1 MKKRRIFSLITALT
15 FAAAPLVAAFHMR
28 AAERTFMLDA
38 GHGGSD
44 SGAVYNGRLEKNDNL
59 RITLAVGER
68 LARSGERVL
77 YTRTDDSTVDLTYRS
92 TMANSAGAT
101 YFVSFHRNSASTV
114 GRGVEVY
121 YYTGLSAQSTAARM
135 AAPVQDA
142 LVACGFHN
150 RGVKQAKFSVLRRTS
165 MPAILVELAFIN
177 NEAENA
183 KLDAEFDRIADAIAS
198 ALLSFVG
205 KTLTPATT
213 QPPETEPP
221 TTEPKATEPKATE
234 PPTTEP
240 KATEPK
246 ATKPQIT
253 NPPETKPQ
261 VTNPPETKPQV
272 TNPPETT
279 PPATSP
285 PETSVSETTA
295 PETQPAGT
303 VTESTADTVSEPE
316 ADDSE
321 AASPDNAPSSGAEST
336 SLADESE
343 PSSGETQKPGR
354 GRYFMIAAFLIIAAV
369 CVTAAVLTRKRDKTD
384 GR

>member
-15 FAAAPLVAAFHMR
+15 FAAAPLVTAFHMR

-177 NEAENA
+177 NEAESA
-183 KLDAEFDRIADAIAS
+183 KLDSEFDRIADAIAS

-221 TTEPKATEPKATE
+221 TTEPKATEP
-234 PPTTEP
+234 P
-240 KATEPK
+240 

-261 VTNPPETKPQV
+261 A

-303 VTESTADTVSEPE
+303 VTESAAVTVSEPE
-316 ADDSE
+316 ADASE

>member
-15 FAAAPLVAAFHMR
+15 FAAAPLVAVFHMR

-183 KLDAEFDRIADAIAS
+183 KLDSEFDRIADAIAS

-221 TTEPKATEPKATE
+221 TTEPKATEPPA
-234 PPTTEP
+234 
-240 KATEPK
+240 
-246 ATKPQIT
+246 
-253 NPPETKPQ
+253 TKPQ
-261 VTNPPETKPQV
+261 VTN
-272 TNPPETT
+272 

-303 VTESTADTVSEPE
+303 VTESAAVTVSEPE
-316 ADDSE
+316 ADASE

>member
-15 FAAAPLVAAFHMR
+15 FAAAPLVTAFHMR

-183 KLDAEFDRIADAIAS
+183 KLDSEFDRIADAIAS

-221 TTEPKATEPKATE
+221 TTEPKATEPPA
-234 PPTTEP
+234 
-240 KATEPK
+240 
-246 ATKPQIT
+246 
-253 NPPETKPQ
+253 TKPQ
-261 VTNPPETKPQV
+261 VTN
-272 TNPPETT
+272 

>member
-15 FAAAPLVAAFHMR
+15 FAAAPLVTAFHMR

-150 RGVKQAKFSVLRRTS
+150 RGVKQANFSVLRRTS

-183 KLDAEFDRIADAIAS
+183 KLDSEFDRIADAIAS

-234 PPTTEP
+234 PP
-240 KATEPK
+240 
-246 ATKPQIT
+246 ATKPQI
-253 NPPETKPQ
+253 
-261 VTNPPETKPQV
+261 

>member
-1 MKKRRIFSLITALT
+1 MIKRRIFSLITALT
-15 FAAAPLVAAFHMR
+15 FAAAPLVAAFHLR

-183 KLDAEFDRIADAIAS
+183 KLDSEFDRIADAIAS

-221 TTEPKATEPKATE
+221 TTEPKATEP
-234 PPTTEP
+234 P
-240 KATEPK
+240 

-253 NPPETKPQ
+253 NPPETTPQ
-261 VTNPPETKPQV
+261 AP
-272 TNPPETT
+272 NPPETT

-303 VTESTADTVSEPE
+303 VTESAAVTVSEPE
-316 ADDSE
+316 ADASE

>member
-1 MKKRRIFSLITALT
+1 MKNRRIFSLIIALI
-15 FAAAPLVAAFHMR
+15 FAAVPFTAAFHLR

-150 RGVKQAKFSVLRRTS
+150 RGVKQANFSVLRRTS

-205 KTLTPATT
+205 KTLTPTTT
-213 QPPETEPP
+213 QPPETDPP
-221 TTEPKATEPKATE
+221 TTEPPTTD

-240 KATEPK
+240 EVTDPP
-246 ATKPQIT
+246 ATKP
-253 NPPETKPQ
+253 P
-261 VTNPPETKPQV
+261 VTNPPTTKPPV
-272 TNPPETT
+272 TEPPKTD
-279 PPATSP
+279 PPATQT
-285 PETSVSETTA
+285 PETSASETTVT
-295 PETQPAGT
+295 ETQPAET
-303 VTESTADTVSEPE
+303 VTESAAGTESETE
-316 ADDSE
+316 T
-321 AASPDNAPSSGAEST
+321 AASGVTSRDADPSSGAGST
-336 SLADESE
+336 SADDESAS
-343 PSSGETQKPGR
+343 SSGETGETER
-354 GRYFMIAAFLIIAAV
+354 GRYFIITAFLIIAAAV
-369 CVTAAVLTRKRDKTD
+369 CITAAVLTRKRDKTD

>member
-1 MKKRRIFSLITALT
+1 MIKRRIFSLITALT
-15 FAAAPLVAAFHMR
+15 FAAAPLVAAFHLR

-121 YYTGLSAQSTAARM
+121 YHTSLSAQSTAARM

-183 KLDAEFDRIADAIAS
+183 KLDSEFDRIADAIAS

-221 TTEPKATEPKATE
+221 TTEPKATEP
-234 PPTTEP
+234 P
-240 KATEPK
+240 

-261 VTNPPETKPQV
+261 A

-303 VTESTADTVSEPE
+303 VTESAAVTVSEPE
-316 ADDSE
+316 ADASE

>member
-15 FAAAPLVAAFHMR
+15 FAAAPLVAVFHMR

-101 YFVSFHRNSASTV
+101 YFVSFHRNSASTA

-150 RGVKQAKFSVLRRTS
+150 RGVKQANFSVLRRTS

-183 KLDAEFDRIADAIAS
+183 KLDSEFDRIADAIAS

-240 KATEPK
+240 KATEPP

-261 VTNPPETKPQV
+261 VTNPPG
-272 TNPPETT
+272 TT

-303 VTESTADTVSEPE
+303 VTESAAVTVSEPE
-316 ADDSE
+316 TDASE

>member
-28 AAERTFMLDA
+28 AAEHTFMLDA

-135 AAPVQDA
+135 SAPVQDA

-183 KLDAEFDRIADAIAS
+183 KLDSEFDRIADAIAS

-221 TTEPKATEPKATE
+221 TTEPKATEP
-234 PPTTEP
+234 P
-240 KATEPK
+240 
-246 ATKPQIT
+246 ATKPQI
-253 NPPETKPQ
+253 
-261 VTNPPETKPQV
+261 

-295 PETQPAGT
+295 PVTQPAGT
-303 VTESTADTVSEPE
+303 VTESAADTVSEPE
-316 ADDSE
+316 ADASE

>member
-15 FAAAPLVAAFHMR
+15 FAAAPLVAVFHMR

-68 LARSGERVL
+68 LARSCERVL

-183 KLDAEFDRIADAIAS
+183 KLDSEFDRIADAIAS

-221 TTEPKATEPKATE
+221 TTEPKATEPPA
-234 PPTTEP
+234 
-240 KATEPK
+240 
-246 ATKPQIT
+246 
-253 NPPETKPQ
+253 TKPQ
-261 VTNPPETKPQV
+261 VTN
-272 TNPPETT
+272 

>member
-1 MKKRRIFSLITALT
+1 MKKRRIFSLITVLT
-15 FAAAPLVAAFHMR
+15 FAAAPLVAVFHMR

-183 KLDAEFDRIADAIAS
+183 KLDSEFDRIADAIAS

-221 TTEPKATEPKATE
+221 TTEPKATEPPA
-234 PPTTEP
+234 
-240 KATEPK
+240 
-246 ATKPQIT
+246 
-253 NPPETKPQ
+253 TKPQ
-261 VTNPPETKPQV
+261 VTN
-272 TNPPETT
+272 

>member
-150 RGVKQAKFSVLRRTS
+150 RGVKQANFSVLRRTS

-261 VTNPPETKPQV
+261 A

-285 PETSVSETTA
+285 PETSVSETAA
-295 PETQPAGT
+295 PVTQPAGT
-303 VTESTADTVSEPE
+303 VTESAAVTVSEPE
-316 ADDSE
+316 ADASE
-321 AASPDNAPSSGAEST
+321 AASPDNAPSSGVEST

>member
-77 YTRTDDSTVDLTYRS
+77 YTRADDSTVDLTYRS

-150 RGVKQAKFSVLRRTS
+150 RGVKQANFSVLRRTS

-183 KLDAEFDRIADAIAS
+183 KLDSEFDRIADAIAS

-221 TTEPKATEPKATE
+221 TTEPKATEPKE
-234 PPTTEP
+234 
-240 KATEPK
+240 TEPK

-261 VTNPPETKPQV
+261 A

-295 PETQPAGT
+295 PVTQPAGT
-303 VTESTADTVSEPE
+303 VTESAADTVSEPE
-316 ADDSE
+316 ADASE

>member
-142 LVACGFHN
+142 LVVCGFHN

-183 KLDAEFDRIADAIAS
+183 KLDSEFDRIADAIAS

-234 PPTTEP
+234 PP
-240 KATEPK
+240 

-261 VTNPPETKPQV
+261 A

-303 VTESTADTVSEPE
+303 VTESAADTVSEPE

>member
-77 YTRTDDSTVDLTYRS
+77 YTRTDNSTVDLTYRS

-150 RGVKQAKFSVLRRTS
+150 RGVKQANFSVLRRTS

-183 KLDAEFDRIADAIAS
+183 KLDSEFDRIADAIAS

-234 PPTTEP
+234 P
-240 KATEPK
+240 K

-261 VTNPPETKPQV
+261 A

-295 PETQPAGT
+295 PVTQPAGT
-303 VTESTADTVSEPE
+303 VTESAADTVSEPE
-316 ADDSE
+316 ADASE

>member
-15 FAAAPLVAAFHMR
+15 FAAAPLVTAFHMR

-183 KLDAEFDRIADAIAS
+183 KFDSEFDRIADAIAS

-221 TTEPKATEPKATE
+221 TTEPKATEP
-234 PPTTEP
+234 PTTEP
-240 KATEPK
+240 KATEPP
-246 ATKPQIT
+246 ATKPQI
-253 NPPETKPQ
+253 
-261 VTNPPETKPQV
+261 

-295 PETQPAGT
+295 PVTQPAGT
-303 VTESTADTVSEPE
+303 VTESAADTVSEPE
-316 ADDSE
+316 ADASE

-336 SLADESE
+336 SLADENE

>member
-150 RGVKQAKFSVLRRTS
+150 RGVKQANFSVLRRTS

-183 KLDAEFDRIADAIAS
+183 KLDSEFDRIADAIAS

-234 PPTTEP
+234 PKATEP

-246 ATKPQIT
+246 ATKPQA
-253 NPPETKPQ
+253 
-261 VTNPPETKPQV
+261 

-295 PETQPAGT
+295 PVTQPART
-303 VTESTADTVSEPE
+303 VTESAADTVSEPE
-316 ADDSE
+316 ADASE

>member
-15 FAAAPLVAAFHMR
+15 FAAAPLVTAFHMR

-150 RGVKQAKFSVLRRTS
+150 RGVKQANFSVLRRTS

-183 KLDAEFDRIADAIAS
+183 KLDSEFDRIADAIAS

-261 VTNPPETKPQV
+261 VTNPPET
-272 TNPPETT
+272 T

-295 PETQPAGT
+295 PVTQPAGT

-316 ADDSE
+316 ANASE

>member
-15 FAAAPLVAAFHMR
+15 FAAAPLVAVFHMR

-68 LARSGERVL
+68 IARSGERVL

-150 RGVKQAKFSVLRRTS
+150 RGVKQANFSVLRRTS

-183 KLDAEFDRIADAIAS
+183 KLDSEFDRIADAIAS

-221 TTEPKATEPKATE
+221 TTEPKATEP
-234 PPTTEP
+234 P
-240 KATEPK
+240 
-246 ATKPQIT
+246 ATKPQI
-253 NPPETKPQ
+253 
-261 VTNPPETKPQV
+261 TNPPETKPQV

-295 PETQPAGT
+295 PETQPTGT

>member
-15 FAAAPLVAAFHMR
+15 FAAAPLVTAFHMR

-135 AAPVQDA
+135 AAPIQDA

-183 KLDAEFDRIADAIAS
+183 KLDSEFDRIADAIAS

-221 TTEPKATEPKATE
+221 TTEPKATEP
-234 PPTTEP
+234 P
-240 KATEPK
+240 
-246 ATKPQIT
+246 ATKPQI
-253 NPPETKPQ
+253 
-261 VTNPPETKPQV
+261 TNPPETKPQV

-303 VTESTADTVSEPE
+303 VTESAADTVSEPE
-316 ADDSE
+316 ADASK
-321 AASPDNAPSSGAEST
+321 AASPDNAPSSGAEGT

>member
-92 TMANSAGAT
+92 TMANSADAT

-150 RGVKQAKFSVLRRTS
+150 RGVKQANFSVLRRTS

-183 KLDAEFDRIADAIAS
+183 KLDSEFDRIADTIAS

-221 TTEPKATEPKATE
+221 TTEPKATEP
-234 PPTTEP
+234 P
-240 KATEPK
+240 
-246 ATKPQIT
+246 ATKPPVTNPPET

-261 VTNPPETKPQV
+261 A

-295 PETQPAGT
+295 PVTQPAGT
-303 VTESTADTVSEPE
+303 VTESAADTVSEPE
-316 ADDSE
+316 ADASE

>member
-150 RGVKQAKFSVLRRTS
+150 RGVKQANFSVLRRTS

-183 KLDAEFDRIADAIAS
+183 KLDSEFDRIADAIAS

-221 TTEPKATEPKATE
+221 TTEPKATEP
-234 PPTTEP
+234 PTTEP

-246 ATKPQIT
+246 ATKPQI
-253 NPPETKPQ
+253 
-261 VTNPPETKPQV
+261 

-303 VTESTADTVSEPE
+303 VTESAADTVSEPE
-316 ADDSE
+316 ADASE
-321 AASPDNAPSSGAEST
+321 AALPDNAPSSGAEST

-384 GR
+384 GH

>member
-150 RGVKQAKFSVLRRTS
+150 RGVKQANFSVLRRTS

-183 KLDAEFDRIADAIAS
+183 KLDSEFDRIADAIAS

-221 TTEPKATEPKATE
+221 TTEPKAT
-234 PPTTEP
+234 
-240 KATEPK
+240 
-246 ATKPQIT
+246 KPQIT

-261 VTNPPETKPQV
+261 A

-303 VTESTADTVSEPE
+303 VTESAADTVSEPE
-316 ADDSE
+316 ADASK
-321 AASPDNAPSSGAEST
+321 AASPDNAPSSGAEGT

>member
-15 FAAAPLVAAFHMR
+15 LAAAPLVAVFHMR

-183 KLDAEFDRIADAIAS
+183 KLDSEFYRIADAIAS

-221 TTEPKATEPKATE
+221 TTEPKATEPPA
-234 PPTTEP
+234 
-240 KATEPK
+240 
-246 ATKPQIT
+246 
-253 NPPETKPQ
+253 
-261 VTNPPETKPQV
+261 TKPQV

-303 VTESTADTVSEPE
+303 VTESAAVTVSEPE
-316 ADDSE
+316 ADASE

>member
-1 MKKRRIFSLITALT
+1 MIKRRIFSLITALT

-44 SGAVYNGRLEKNDNL
+44 SGAVYNGRLEKDDNL
-59 RITLAVGER
+59 RMTLAVGER

-121 YYTGLSAQSTAARM
+121 YHTSLSAQSTAARM

-150 RGVKQAKFSVLRRTS
+150 RGVKQANFSVLRRTS

-183 KLDAEFDRIADAIAS
+183 KLDSEFDRIADAIAS

-221 TTEPKATEPKATE
+221 TTEPKATEPPTTESKA
-234 PPTTEP
+234 TEP

-246 ATKPQIT
+246 TTKPQIT
-253 NPPETKPQ
+253 NPPETKP
-261 VTNPPETKPQV
+261 PV

-279 PPATSP
+279 PPETSP

-303 VTESTADTVSEPE
+303 VTESAADTVSEPE
-316 ADDSE
+316 ADASE

>member
-150 RGVKQAKFSVLRRTS
+150 RGVKQANFSVLRRTS

-221 TTEPKATEPKATE
+221 TTEPKATEP
-234 PPTTEP
+234 PTTEP

-246 ATKPQIT
+246 ATKPQA
-253 NPPETKPQ
+253 
-261 VTNPPETKPQV
+261 

-295 PETQPAGT
+295 PVTQPAGT
-303 VTESTADTVSEPE
+303 VTESAAVTVSEPE
-316 ADDSE
+316 ADASE

-336 SLADESE
+336 SLADESK

>member
-15 FAAAPLVAAFHMR
+15 FAAAPLVTAFHMR

-150 RGVKQAKFSVLRRTS
+150 RGVKQANFSVLRRTS

-183 KLDAEFDRIADAIAS
+183 KLDSEFDRIADAIAS

-234 PPTTEP
+234 PP
-240 KATEPK
+240 

-261 VTNPPETKPQV
+261 A

-285 PETSVSETTA
+285 PETSVSETAA
-295 PETQPAGT
+295 PVTQPAGT
-303 VTESTADTVSEPE
+303 VTESAADTVSEPE
-316 ADDSE
+316 ADASE

>member
-15 FAAAPLVAAFHMR
+15 FAAAPLVAVFHMR

-150 RGVKQAKFSVLRRTS
+150 RGVKQANFSVLRRTS

-183 KLDAEFDRIADAIAS
+183 KLDPEFDRIADAIAS

-213 QPPETEPP
+213 QPPETVPP
-221 TTEPKATEPKATE
+221 TTEPKATEP
-234 PPTTEP
+234 P
-240 KATEPK
+240 
-246 ATKPQIT
+246 ATKPQI
-253 NPPETKPQ
+253 
-261 VTNPPETKPQV
+261 

-303 VTESTADTVSEPE
+303 VTESAADTVSEPE
-316 ADDSE
+316 ADASE

>member
-15 FAAAPLVAAFHMR
+15 FAAAPLVTAFHMR

-150 RGVKQAKFSVLRRTS
+150 RGVKQANFSVLRRTS

-183 KLDAEFDRIADAIAS
+183 KLDPEFDRIADAIAS

-213 QPPETEPP
+213 QPPETVPP
-221 TTEPKATEPKATE
+221 TTEPKATEP
-234 PPTTEP
+234 P
-240 KATEPK
+240 
-246 ATKPQIT
+246 ATKPQI
-253 NPPETKPQ
+253 
-261 VTNPPETKPQV
+261 

-303 VTESTADTVSEPE
+303 VTESAADTVSEPE
-316 ADDSE
+316 ADASE

-354 GRYFMIAAFLIIAAV
+354 GRYFMIAAFLIIAAA

>member
-15 FAAAPLVAAFHMR
+15 FAAVPLVAAFHMR

-150 RGVKQAKFSVLRRTS
+150 RGVKQANFSVLRRTS

-183 KLDAEFDRIADAIAS
+183 KLDSEFDRIADAIAS

-221 TTEPKATEPKATE
+221 TTEPKATEP
-234 PPTTEP
+234 PTTEP
-240 KATEPK
+240 KATEPP

-261 VTNPPETKPQV
+261 A

-279 PPATSP
+279 PPETSP

-303 VTESTADTVSEPE
+303 VTESAADTVSEPE
-316 ADDSE
+316 ADASE

-343 PSSGETQKPGR
+343 PSSGETQKPER

>member
-15 FAAAPLVAAFHMR
+15 FAAVPLVAAFRMR

-150 RGVKQAKFSVLRRTS
+150 RGVKQANFSVLRRTS

-183 KLDAEFDRIADAIAS
+183 KLDSEFDRIADAIAS

-221 TTEPKATEPKATE
+221 TTEPKATEP
-234 PPTTEP
+234 P
-240 KATEPK
+240 

-261 VTNPPETKPQV
+261 A

-303 VTESTADTVSEPE
+303 VTESAAVTVSEPE
-316 ADDSE
+316 ADASE

>member
-150 RGVKQAKFSVLRRTS
+150 RGVKQANFSVLRRTS

-183 KLDAEFDRIADAIAS
+183 KLDSEFDRIADAIAS

-221 TTEPKATEPKATE
+221 TTEPKATEPKE
-234 PPTTEP
+234 
-240 KATEPK
+240 TEPK

-261 VTNPPETKPQV
+261 A

-285 PETSVSETTA
+285 PET
-295 PETQPAGT
+295 
-303 VTESTADTVSEPE
+303 
-316 ADDSE
+316 
-321 AASPDNAPSSGAEST
+321 
-336 SLADESE
+336 
-343 PSSGETQKPGR
+343 
-354 GRYFMIAAFLIIAAV
+354 
-369 CVTAAVLTRKRDKTD
+369 
-384 GR
+384 

>member
-150 RGVKQAKFSVLRRTS
+150 RGVKQANFSVLRRTS
-165 MPAILVELAFIN
+165 MPAILIELAFIN

-183 KLDAEFDRIADAIAS
+183 KLDSEFDRIADAIAS

-221 TTEPKATEPKATE
+221 TTEPKATEP
-234 PPTTEP
+234 PTTEP

-246 ATKPQIT
+246 ATKPQI
-253 NPPETKPQ
+253 
-261 VTNPPETKPQV
+261 

-303 VTESTADTVSEPE
+303 VTESAAVTVSEPE
-316 ADDSE
+316 ADASE

>member
-15 FAAAPLVAAFHMR
+15 FAAAPLVTAFHMR

-150 RGVKQAKFSVLRRTS
+150 RGVKQANFSVLRRTS

-183 KLDAEFDRIADAIAS
+183 KLDSEFDRIADAIAS

-221 TTEPKATEPKATE
+221 TTEPKATEP
-234 PPTTEP
+234 PTTEP
-240 KATEPK
+240 KATEPP

-253 NPPETKPQ
+253 NPPETA
-261 VTNPPETKPQV
+261 
-272 TNPPETT
+272 

-336 SLADESE
+336 SLADENE

>member
-15 FAAAPLVAAFHMR
+15 FAAVPLVAAFHMR

-150 RGVKQAKFSVLRRTS
+150 RGVKQANFSVLRRTS

-221 TTEPKATEPKATE
+221 TTEPKAT
-234 PPTTEP
+234 
-240 KATEPK
+240 
-246 ATKPQIT
+246 KPQIT

-261 VTNPPETKPQV
+261 A

-295 PETQPAGT
+295 PVTQPAGT
-303 VTESTADTVSEPE
+303 VTESAADTVSEPE
-316 ADDSE
+316 ADASE

>member
-221 TTEPKATEPKATE
+221 TTEPKATEPKAT
-234 PPTTEP
+234 
-240 KATEPK
+240 
-246 ATKPQIT
+246 KPQI
-253 NPPETKPQ
+253 
-261 VTNPPETKPQV
+261 

-295 PETQPAGT
+295 PVTQPAGT
-303 VTESTADTVSEPE
+303 VTESAAVTVSEPE
-316 ADDSE
+316 AGASE

-336 SLADESE
+336 SLADESK

-354 GRYFMIAAFLIIAAV
+354 GRYFMIAAFLIIAAA

>member
-15 FAAAPLVAAFHMR
+15 FAAVPLVAAFRMR

-183 KLDAEFDRIADAIAS
+183 KLDSEFDRIADAIAS

-221 TTEPKATEPKATE
+221 TTEPKATEPPA
-234 PPTTEP
+234 
-240 KATEPK
+240 
-246 ATKPQIT
+246 
-253 NPPETKPQ
+253 
-261 VTNPPETKPQV
+261 TKPQV

-303 VTESTADTVSEPE
+303 VTESAAVTVSEPE
-316 ADDSE
+316 ADASE